1 LFLGQITGE
10 IKREFR
16 VSLPACFLGGTTDGM
31 YITQGFD
38 GNLLVLPS
46 HTFDHLVQHL
56 SSLNLA
62 DPLARLLSR
71 MLLGR
76 AEFLEAGQDATLTLP
91 KELAGF
97 AGLTDGIIFV
107 GQGDYF
113 ELWSPDRWEKQKE
126 LLRDV
131 QANAQR
137 FSAFQISTRP

>member
-1 LFLGQITGE
+1 
-10 IKREFR
+10 
-16 VSLPACFLGGTTDGM
+16 
-31 YITQGFD
+31 
-38 GNLLVLPS
+38 VLPTN
-46 HTFDHLVQHL
+46 TFDHLVQHL

-71 MLLGR
+71 MLLGG
-76 AEFLEAGQDATLTLP
+76 AEFLEAGQDGTLTLP

-97 AGLTDGIIFV
+97 AGLTEGIIFV